1 MHPQTQTV
9 RRRSVLAAGTA
20 AAVTA
25 AVGTAARATPA
36 AADTL
41 STNGYVDV
49 QLVNITDLH
58 GYIAPPGPSEGGTIP
73 DPAGGS
79 PIVTGGAAYLATHL
93 KRIRESHSNSLFFSA
108 GDNFS
113 GWAYYADIQN
123 NESTIEVLNA
133 MGLQFSSLGNHE
145 LDKGMDFTM
154 NHMVRGKHYPYDA
167 PFESFPLSTGR
178 RFKGANW
185 TYYSGNVVHR
195 ADGSQLLP
203 SWNIEYVRGPGG
215 RRLPIGFIHITVEGC
230 VEGPNFNCSYQP
242 TLKTTDLIDSANRS
256 AAELKARGVHAL
268 VVVMHEG
275 GYAGDDYNSGSSP
288 TGPAFDLAAKA
299 DPDIGVIVTGHW
311 HCRFNMMIND
321 PNGVPRPVV
330 EAGYYGQLINEIT
343 IKLDAR
349 TGKIVRELTTSTNHA
364 VTRDVPQDAEI
375 ADIVAY
381 WTGRATKLDAT
392 PIARQTGDLTRAA
405 GPSGESTLGNLVAD
419 FLVWEST
426 QYAEKGADRAPHRA
440 DLAIFPSKPPKARSA
455 LGGDLPYAK
464 GTAAGDTDGVI
475 LFGEAWKAYGF
486 DSPNMSATYTG
497 ATIHEALEE
506 QWQTTAGGS
515 VGFYPLAVSDEVR
528 YVYDTSKPVGSRVDP
543 ATVTIKGKP
552 LDLDGSYRLATNA
565 YTMLAYDGY
574 DALTRYTDPV
584 RHSLDHEG
592 FVRYLRTRKT
602 VTPPPLGRATP
613 AQQA

>member
-1 MHPQTQTV
+1 MHPQTHSV
-9 RRRSVLAAGTA
+9 PRRSVLAAGAA

-25 AVGTAARATPA
+25 TVGTAARATPA
-36 AADTL
+36 AADAP

-58 GYIAPPGPSEGGTIP
+58 GYIAPPSPSEGGTIP
-73 DPAGGS
+73 DPAGGP

-93 KRIRESHSNSLFFSA
+93 KRIRESHANSLFFSA

-113 GWAYYADIQN
+113 GWAYYADTQN
-123 NESTIEVLNA
+123 NEPTIEVLNA

-154 NHMVRGKHYPYDA
+154 NHMVHGKDYPFDA
-167 PFESFPLSTGR
+167 PYSSLPLSTGR
-178 RFKGANW
+178 RFKGADW
-185 TYYSGNVVHR
+185 TYYSGNVVRR
-195 ADGSQLLP
+195 ADGSRLLP
-203 SWNIEYVRGPGG
+203 SWNIEYVQGPGG
-215 RRLPIGFIHITVEGC
+215 RRLPIGFIHMTVEGC
-230 VEGPNFNCSYQP
+230 VEGPGFNCSYQP
-242 TLKTTDLIDSANRS
+242 TLLTTDLVESANRS
-256 AAELKARGVHAL
+256 AAELKARGVNAL

-275 GYAGDDYNSGSSP
+275 GYAGGDYNSGSSP
-288 TGPAFDLAAKA
+288 TGPAFELAAKA

-321 PNGVPRPVV
+321 PDGVPRPVV
-330 EAGYYGQLINEIT
+330 EAGYYGQLVSEIT

-349 TGKIVRELTTSTNHA
+349 SGRIVRELTTSTNHA

-375 ADIVAY
+375 ADIVGY
-381 WTGRATKLDAT
+381 WTGRSTAQDAT

-405 GPSGESTLGNLVAD
+405 NASGESTLGNLVAD

-426 QYAEKGADRAPHRA
+426 QYAEKDAARAPRPA
-440 DLAIFPSKPPKARSA
+440 DLAVLPSKPPKARSA

-464 GTAAGDTDGVI
+464 GSATGDADGVI

-497 ATIHEALEE
+497 AAIHEALEQ
-506 QWQTTAGGS
+506 QWQTTPNGS

-528 YVYDTSKPVGSRVDP
+528 YVYDTSQPVGSRVDP
-543 ATVTIKGKP
+543 AKVTIKGEP
-552 LDLDGSYRLATNA
+552 LDLNGSYRLATNA

-574 DALTRYTDPV
+574 DALTTYTDPV
-584 RHSLDHEG
+584 RHTLDHEG
-592 FVRYLRTRKT
+592 FVRYLRAKKT
-602 VTPPPLGRATP
+602 VTPPPLGRAAP
-613 AQQA
+613 A

>member
-1 MHPQTQTV
+1 VHPHAQSV
-9 RRRSVLAAGTA
+9 PRRSILTAGTA

-58 GYIAPPGPSEGGTIP
+58 GYIAPPGASEGGTIP
-73 DPAGGS
+73 DPAGGP

-145 LDKGMDFTM
+145 LDKGMDVTM

-178 RFKGANW
+178 RFEGADW
-185 TYYSGNVVHR
+185 TYYSGNVLHR
-195 ADGSQLLP
+195 ADGSRLLP

-215 RRLPIGFIHITVEGC
+215 RRLPVGFIHITVEGC
-230 VEGPNFNCSYQP
+230 VEGPGFNCSYQP
-242 TLKTTDLIDSANRS
+242 TLTTTDLVDSANRS
-256 AAELKARGVHAL
+256 AAELKARGVNAL

-330 EAGYYGQLINEIT
+330 EAGYYGQLISEIT
-343 IKLDAR
+343 IKLDPR
-349 TGKIVRELTTSTNHA
+349 SGKIVRELTTSTNHA

-381 WTGRATKLDAT
+381 WTGRSAQLDAT

-405 GPSGESTLGNLVAD
+405 GASGESTLGNLVAD
-419 FLVWEST
+419 FLVRESG
-426 QYAEKGADRAPHRA
+426 QYAEKGADHAPHPA

-464 GTAAGDTDGVI
+464 GTAAGDTEGVI

-506 QWQTTAGGS
+506 QWQTASDGS
-515 VGFYPLAVSDEVR
+515 VGFYPLAVSNEVR

-543 ATVTIKGKP
+543 ATVTVKGKP
-552 LDLDGSYRLATNA
+552 LDLNGSYRLATNA

-592 FVRYLRTRKT
+592 FVRYLRSEKT
-602 VTPPPLGRATP
+602 ITPPPLGRATP
-613 AQQA
+613 A